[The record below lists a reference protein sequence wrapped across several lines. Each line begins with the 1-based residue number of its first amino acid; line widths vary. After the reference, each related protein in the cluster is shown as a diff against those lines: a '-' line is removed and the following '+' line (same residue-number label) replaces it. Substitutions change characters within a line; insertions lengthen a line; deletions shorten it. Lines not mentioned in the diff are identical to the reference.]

1 MNKRGNGNLHIPH
14 KLNKHL
20 ICSAIRIKNKYKQKV
35 GLKLLILMKVIR
47 MTASVTNVCKCYKI
61 KFM

>member
-14 KLNKHL
+14 KFNKHL
-20 ICSAIRIKNKYKQKV
+20 ICSAIRIKNKYKKKV
-35 GLKLLILMKVIR
+35 GLKLLILMTFIR